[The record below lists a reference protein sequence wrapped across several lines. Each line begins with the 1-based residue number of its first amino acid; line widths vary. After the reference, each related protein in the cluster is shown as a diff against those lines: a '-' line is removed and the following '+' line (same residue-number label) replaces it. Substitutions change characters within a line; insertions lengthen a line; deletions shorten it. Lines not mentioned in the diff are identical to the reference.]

1 MKTLTINKT
10 YKAVKEILE
19 AARSTAYRAVNF
31 AMVQA
36 YWNIGRV
43 IVEEEQR
50 GKATAGYGEYLIK
63 ELAECLTKEFG
74 KGFTISNIKYFRQF
88 YLSFS
93 IGHAVRGQSQSSGKI
108 VNALRSQSL
117 PDKIH
122 HALRDESVS
131 TQKAD
136 AVRHTSITS
145 QKSHALRDELPFVR
159 QELSWTH
166 YRLLLKVE
174 RPDVRKF
181 YLDECIA
188 SNWSTRQLERQIN
201 SFYYERLLSSRN
213 KNSVRSEI
221 KKLEPAPSPNDII
234 KDPYVLEFLGM
245 KESKKYLETDLEQG
259 LINKLHNFLLE
270 LGKGFSFVARQKRIT
285 VEDDHYYIDLVFYN
299 YILKCFVIIDLK
311 VGKLT
316 HQDIGQMDFY
326 VRYFEKEIRQA
337 EDNPTIG
344 LILCAQ
350 KNEAMA
356 KYTLLENSKTVFAS
370 KYKLY
375 LPTEKELRAELQR
388 EKRQLEL
395 EMKAS
400 K

>member
-1 MKTLTINKT
+1 
-10 YKAVKEILE
+10 
-19 AARSTAYRAVNF
+19 
-31 AMVQA
+31 
-36 YWNIGRV
+36 
-43 IVEEEQR
+43 
-50 GKATAGYGEYLIK
+50 
-63 ELAECLTKEFG
+63 
-74 KGFTISNIKYFRQF
+74 
-88 YLSFS
+88 
-93 IGHAVRGQSQSSGKI
+93 
-108 VNALRSQSL
+108 
-117 PDKIH
+117 
-122 HALRDESVS
+122 
-131 TQKAD
+131 
-136 AVRHTSITS
+136 
-145 QKSHALRDELPFVR
+145 
-159 QELSWTH
+159 
-166 YRLLLKVE
+166 
-174 RPDVRKF
+174 
-181 YLDECIA
+181 
-188 SNWSTRQLERQIN
+188 
-201 SFYYERLLSSRN
+201 
-213 KNSVRSEI
+213 
-221 KKLEPAPSPNDII
+221 
-234 KDPYVLEFLGM
+234 M

-259 LINKLHNFLLE
+259 LIDKLHNFLLE